1 MYRRSSARSPG
12 CSSSGPAIASL
23 PARRP
28 AWDHCAQAMCSK
40 AASRGSRCCATRSF
54 HALRAESEP
63 MKLYNYP
70 RSSAAYRVRIAL
82 NVKGLDYESIQVELR
97 APESAQRSHEFLA
110 LNPEG
115 LVPVLVDGERVLTQ
129 SLAIIEYLDETRP
142 QLPLLP
148 AKPRDRA
155 QVRSLAQA
163 VACDTHPLNN
173 LRVLNYLRQAL
184 RADDA
189 AVQAWYEHWIAQS
202 FTALESQVQK
212 TTGDGRYM
220 FG

>member
-1 MYRRSSARSPG
+1 
-12 CSSSGPAIASL
+12 
-23 PARRP
+23 
-28 AWDHCAQAMCSK
+28 
-40 AASRGSRCCATRSF
+40 
-54 HALRAESEP
+54 

-82 NVKGLDYESIQVELR
+82 NVKGLDYENIPVELR
-97 APESAQRSHEFLA
+97 APESAQRSREFLT

-115 LVPVLVDGERVLTQ
+115 LVPVLIDGERVLTQ

-142 QLPLLP
+142 QPPLLP

-155 QVRSLAQA
+155 QVRSLALA

-173 LRVLNYLRQAL
+173 LRVLTYLRQTL
-184 RADDA
+184 GADET
-189 AVQAWYEHWIAQS
+189 AVQAWYAHWIAQGL
-202 FTALESQVQK
+202 TALEAQVQK

-220 FG
+220 YGESVTLADVCIVPQMANALRMKCDVEPYPTLRAICTHLGTLSPFARAAPPPPAK